1 MLRKKFYKNLSKFQ
15 ATKRAQ
21 TKRWRERT
29 GSGKYAVRRWTTYE
43 DKLVLAHKMSDRELS
58 EKIQR
63 SVSSIYSRRVRLK
76 RQKAEAEQ
84 FINELQ
90 KHNGITKTSIT
101 ER

>member
-1 MLRKKFYKNLSKFQ
+1 MLRKKLYKNMSKFQ

-76 RQKAEAEQ
+76 RQKADAKQ
-84 FINELQ
+84 FVDELR
-90 KHNGITKTSIT
+90 KHNNQNNAQ
-101 ER
+101 